1 MSDEPVTLDFI
12 AAQQRQLLI
21 ELGSLRDDMA
31 SFRDDMRLLTA
42 IVSRQDGTL
51 AAMLEQLRLMV
62 VQHQHTADRVRT
74 LEGLCE

>member
-21 ELGSLRDDMA
+21 ELGSLRDDMT
-31 SFRDDMRLLTA
+31 SFRDDMRLLTV

-62 VQHQHTADRVRT
+62 AQHQRTADRVRT
-74 LEGLCE
+74 LEGLRE